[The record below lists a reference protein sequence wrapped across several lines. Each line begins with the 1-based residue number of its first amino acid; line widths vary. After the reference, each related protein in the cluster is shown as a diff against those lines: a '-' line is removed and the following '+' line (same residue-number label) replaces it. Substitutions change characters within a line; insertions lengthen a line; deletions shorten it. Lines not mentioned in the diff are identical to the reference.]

1 MVTEA
6 NKRVFRR
13 FYEEAWNT
21 GDLGIIDELLD
32 TNFVNHELVD
42 VVGSHRESY
51 KQALTETREAFPD
64 WETTIDD
71 LIAEGNRVVARWHGE
86 GTHTGEAW
94 GIPPTGRRM
103 SSTGITIVRVVR
115 GRITDFWKKDDSASI
130 WQQETEDAEQGPR

>member
-71 LIAEGNRVVARWHGE
+71 LRACLVKGPGQLLPHLISNPHHRGQTAFD
-86 GTHTGEAW
+86 
-94 GIPPTGRRM
+94 IYCGRR
-103 SSTGITIVRVVR
+103 
-115 GRITDFWKKDDSASI
+115 
-130 WQQETEDAEQGPR
+130 PR